1 MDKSK
6 PSDGPGEALPQSFDH
21 QSFKH
26 QALNQRFP
34 IRLLALDIDGTLVN
48 SRDELTDATRAALAR
63 AAAAGI
69 RIVLAT
75 GRRYSRA
82 LPLVE
87 PLGLDAPLVTASG
100 ALVKHPDGHRTL
112 YQAVF
117 KRAVLLKVLA
127 ILGQAGYEAVL
138 YADTYHRGFDFY
150 CPRLEVEQAEL
161 ADFLALNPG
170 CATVRAA
177 LMTDPPEGI
186 FCGFATAGRPA
197 MLDLQAEL
205 ERRLPGQIYTHVG
218 RSYRYLGHM
227 CEIAPAGAT
236 KWSGVR
242 RIARAW
248 GIADHEICA
257 VGDDMNDLPMIRGA
271 GLGIAMGNA
280 LPEVKAAADL
290 IAPGHDEDGL
300 VQVVEWLLE
309 DRKN

>member
-1 MDKSK
+1 VDEGARNGNSGNLLSQSLNHSIANHKSK
-6 PSDGPGEALPQSFDH
+6 
-21 QSFKH
+21 
-26 QALNQRFP
+26 

-87 PLGLDAPLVTASG
+87 TLGLDAPLVTASG
-100 ALVKHPDGHRTL
+100 ALVKHPDDHRTL

-117 KRAVLLKVLA
+117 ERPVLLDVLA
-127 ILGQAGYEAVL
+127 ILHEAGYEAVL

-170 CATVRAA
+170 CATVQAS
-177 LMTDPPEGI
+177 LMTDPPAGI
-186 FCGFATAGRPA
+186 FCGFAIGGRPA
-197 MLDLQAEL
+197 MMELQSHL
-205 ERRLPGQIYTHVG
+205 ERRLPDRLYIHVG

-242 RIARAW
+242 RIAQAW
-248 GIADHEICA
+248 GIADEEICA

-280 LPEVKAAADL
+280 LPEVQAAADR
-290 IAPGHDEDGL
+290 IAPSHDEDGL
-300 VQVVEWLLE
+300 VQVVEWILG
-309 DRKN
+309 N